1 MSETT
6 REPRTIST
14 IRTGTKVAVIVGLC
28 LIGVAAYYY
37 FTPVY
42 LLKAEGG
49 VFECG
54 SPSSPNTEAKNIC
67 GAPEQV
73 HYARA
78 LLALGL
84 GVLVVVLGFALFG
97 TGSVRNRPFL
107 DDEEAEE
114 REDRGRD
121 EDRDRDDWDRD
132 DDRDEDRDRGRGRD
146 RRRDREWDRDDLL
159 DPEESRSARHRR
171 SRSDEEPERRRRPS
185 RDRRSDEDWASDG
198 WR

>member
-6 REPRTIST
+6 REARTIST

-28 LIGVAAYYY
+28 LIGVAVYYY

-42 LLKAEGG
+42 LLKPEGG

-67 GAPEQV
+67 GAPEQL

-97 TGSVRNRPFL
+97 TDSVRNRAFL
-107 DDEEAEE
+107 DDEDEELDRDEE
-114 REDRGRD
+114 RDRDRGERR
-121 EDRDRDDWDRD
+121 DRDRDRD
-132 DDRDEDRDRGRGRD
+132 EDERDRDE
-146 RRRDREWDRDDLL
+146 LL
-159 DPEESRSARHRR
+159 DPAESRSARHRR
-171 SRSDEEPERRRRPS
+171 SARSDEDTERRRRPA
-185 RDRRSDEDWASDG
+185 RDRRSDDDWASDG